1 MGCNLIDYLTIKFS
15 RQFDKKY
22 YLFHYADVRQA
33 DVDPLWHFVRSGWKE
48 GRNPSEGFDT
58 RAYVESVADVFDG
71 KQNPLVF
78 YIRDSRR
85 QKREKKARARKG
97 ANLGSQSNLTKARN
111 YYRNY
116 GFKALVRRLLHKISE
131 SPIEQPYVAVE
142 QPQPVDAIEVSTDPY
157 KHSFDYSL
165 SRACGERNV
174 YYEDPLP
181 EAELKTS
188 APQDVKLIAFYLPQY
203 HPFPENDEWWGKGFT
218 EWTNVSKAVPQFVGH
233 YQPRYPG
240 PLGYYDLRIPEV
252 QEEQVKLA
260 KDYGL
265 YGFCFHYYWFSGRR
279 LLELPLNNYINNPNI
294 NFPYCICWANENW
307 TRRWDG
313 LESNILIGQE
323 HVFENDHR
331 FIHDVV
337 EMFQDERY
345 IRYDDRPLLI
355 VYRPTLMEEAER
367 TFDYWRNFV
376 VKQGLKN
383 PFIVSAR
390 TFGFEKPELLGMDA
404 SVEFPPHNNAYQ
416 PITET
421 VHLLNPQYKG
431 QVYDY
436 RDMVK
441 NHIAFTKNEKP
452 RFSTVSPSWDN
463 EARKPGRGDSFIH
476 SDPKIYQRWLE
487 QVSFNSLIT
496 SKENERFVFINAW
509 NEWAE
514 GAHLEPDREY
524 GYAYLQATRR
534 ALETISRNK
543 LMLNDRRL
551 VDDVEK
557 KHETAVVIHVHY
569 PEMLEDIIK
578 KLSNIE
584 GGYDLYITT
593 SRPEAMIA
601 DKVFDLVPDAR
612 ILTLINNGRD
622 IGAFIE
628 LFRMIY
634 HLDYRHLLKI
644 HTKKSPHRIDGDLWR
659 DDMLSKLIG
668 KESAREAQR
677 ILGKK
682 NDIGIIGPQGHIVG
696 HEYYWG
702 SNRENTY
709 NLAKQLGIRNP
720 EEKPFS
726 FVAGS
731 MFWVRPST
739 FEFLLRLPIN
749 IDDFEAEPLP
759 PDGTLAHALERL
771 ICLVAD
777 INGCRVVGISKD
789 GKIDQDSQYRDYE
802 FADVTEEGDV
812 S

>member
-1 MGCNLIDYLTIKFS
+1 MGSYLIDYLIIKFS
-15 RQFDKKY
+15 KQFDKKY
-22 YLFHYADVRQA
+22 YLFHNPDVRHA
-33 DVDPLWHFVRSGWKE
+33 DIDPLWHFVKSGWKE
-48 GRNPSEGFDT
+48 DRNPSETFDIKS
-58 RAYVESVADVFDG
+58 YLENIPDGYDG

-78 YIRDSRR
+78 YIRNTQRKDRDR
-85 QKREKKARARKG
+85 KPRARTG
-97 ANLGSQSNLTKARN
+97 AKIATQSNFTKAKN
-111 YYRNY
+111 YYQNY
-116 GFKALVRRLLHKISE
+116 GFKAFVRKVGRKLFSARDDQVYLAYKMPH
-131 SPIEQPYVAVE
+131 PIAP
-142 QPQPVDAIEVSTDPY
+142 DEVNTDPY
-157 KHSFDYSL
+157 RQSFDYSL
-165 SRACGERNV
+165 SRAYGERNK
-174 YYEDPLP
+174 YYEDPISAT
-181 EAELKTS
+181 EAGATEPKE
-188 APQDVKLIAFYLPQY
+188 VKLIAFYLPQF
-203 HPFPENDEWWGKGFT
+203 HPFPENDKWWGKGFT
-218 EWTNVSKAVPQFVGH
+218 EWTNVSKATPQFVGH

-252 QEEQVKLA
+252 QEEQVKIA

-265 YGFCFHYYWFSGRR
+265 FGFCFHYYWFSGRR

-313 LESNILIGQE
+313 LESDILIGQE

-337 EMFQDERY
+337 EMFHDERY

-355 VYRPTLMEEAER
+355 VYRPTLMEDAER

-390 TFGFEKPELLGMDA
+390 TFGFEQPELLGMDA
-404 SVEFPPHNNAYQ
+404 SVEFPPHNNSYR

-421 VHLLNPQYKG
+421 VQLLNPQYKG

-441 NHIAFTKNEKP
+441 NHIALTKNEKP

-487 QVSFNSLIT
+487 QVSFNSMIS

-534 ALETISRNK
+534 ALENVRQNK
-543 LMLNDRRL
+543 FLLKDGSQVVN
-551 VDDVEK
+551 VEK
-557 KHETAVVIHVHY
+557 NHETAVVVHVHY
-569 PEMLEDIIK
+569 PEMFAEILSMLANIEDGFDLYVTTSLTDSNVLEDIF
-578 KLSNIE
+578 
-584 GGYDLYITT
+584 
-593 SRPEAMIA
+593 EAA
-601 DKVFDLVPDAR
+601 PSAR
-612 ILTLINNGRD
+612 ILPLINKGRD
-622 IGAFIE
+622 IGSFIE
-628 LFRMIY
+628 VFRMIY
-634 HLDYRHLLKI
+634 HLDYRHLLKV

-659 DDMLSKLIG
+659 DDMLSKLIS
-668 KESAREAQR
+668 KESVLEAQR

-682 NDIGIIGPQGHIVG
+682 NDIAIIGPQGHIVS
-696 HEYYWG
+696 HKFYWG

-709 NLAKQLGIRNP
+709 KLAKELGIRNP
-720 EEKPFS
+720 EDKAFS

-731 MFWVRPST
+731 MFWVRPGA
-739 FEFLLRLPIN
+739 FEFLLRLPLN
-749 IDDFEAEPLP
+749 IHDFEEEPLP
-759 PDGTLAHALERL
+759 PDGALAHALERL
-771 ICLVAD
+771 ICLAVTL
-777 INGCRVVGISKD
+777 NGNKVVGISKD
-789 GKIDQDSQYRDYE
+789 GKIDLGSKSRTYE
-802 FADVTEEGDV
+802 FADVTE
-812 S
+812 